1 MDTPET
7 IHAFWFGATAD
18 RDSDTTIIARQSA
31 LWWKKQPEADAEIR
45 MRFAPL
51 VARAALGELDGWLGG
66 SSGMHGR
73 LALILLT
80 DQFPRN
86 IWRGQAAAF
95 AFDVLALR
103 WSKETIARGL
113 DRDARPIERVFLYLP
128 LEHSEDLAD
137 QREAVRLFDAL
148 AGEVAPEARSAFA
161 GYLDYARRHL
171 EIIERF
177 GRFPHRN
184 AALGRET
191 SAEEAAFLRQPGSGF

>member
-1 MDTPET
+1 MDTPAT

-18 RDSDTTIIARQSA
+18 EDDEAAIIARQSA
-31 LWWKKQPEADAEIR
+31 LWWKKQPAVDAEIR
-45 MRFAPL
+45 QRFAPL
-51 VARAALGELDGWLGG
+51 VGRAAVGELDDWLG
-66 SSGMHGR
+66 SPRGR

-103 WSKETIARGL
+103 WAKEAVARGL

-128 LEHSEDLAD
+128 LEHSEELAD
-137 QREAVRLFDAL
+137 QRAAVRLFDAL
-148 AGEVAPEARSAFA
+148 AGEVASEQAPAFA

-191 SAEEAAFLRQPGSGF
+191 RAAEAEFLRQPGSAF

>member
-1 MDTPET
+1 METPDT
-7 IHAFWFGATAD
+7 IHAFWFGTTAHED
-18 RDSDTTIIARQSA
+18 DEATIIARQSA
-31 LWWKKQPEADAEIR
+31 LWWKKEPEVDAEIR
-45 MRFAPL
+45 RRFAPL
-51 VARAALGELDGWLGG
+51 VGRAAVGELDDWLA
-66 SSGMHGR
+66 SARGR

-103 WSKETIARGL
+103 WAKATIERGL
-113 DRDARPIERVFLYLP
+113 DGDARPIERVFLYLP

-137 QREAVRLFDAL
+137 QRKAVRLFDTL
-148 AGEVAPEARSAFA
+148 AGEVTSEQRPAFA

-171 EIIERF
+171 EIIEGF

-191 SAEEAAFLRQPGSGF
+191 RAEEAAFLRQPGSGF

>member
-1 MDTPET
+1 MDTPDT
-7 IHAFWFGATAD
+7 IHAFWFGPAAD
-18 RDSDTTIIARQSA
+18 DAGDGEIGARQSA
-31 LWWKKQPEADAEIR
+31 LWWKKQPEVDAGIR
-45 MRFAPL
+45 RRFAPL
-51 VARAALGELDGWLGG
+51 VGRAAVGELDEWL
-66 SSGMHGR
+66 SGLRGR

-103 WSKETIARGL
+103 WAKEVIERGL
-113 DRDARPIERVFLYLP
+113 DLDARPIERVFLYLP

-137 QREAVRLFDAL
+137 QREVVRLFDAL
-148 AGEVAPEARSAFA
+148 ATSVAPVARPAFA

-191 SAEEAAFLRQPGSGF
+191 TATEAEFLRQPGSGF